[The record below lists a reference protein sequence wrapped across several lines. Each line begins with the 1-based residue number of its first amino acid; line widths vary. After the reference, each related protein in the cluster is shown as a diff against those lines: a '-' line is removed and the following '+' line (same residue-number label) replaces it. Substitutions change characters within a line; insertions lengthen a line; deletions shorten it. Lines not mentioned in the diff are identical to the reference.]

1 MEQYLSELINR
12 ITRVQNN
19 LPIIIIDF
27 FLENDAEV
35 IDLNIDQLRRGIT
48 SDGELIEP
56 EYASEVYAAFKQSI
70 GSAAPLGTPDLIL
83 EGDFTGAF
91 YLERRGNN
99 LLFDSR
105 DPKTADLDAKYE
117 GIFKLTEENKNDFL
131 SDKSSELINKIE
143 NEIFI

>member
-12 ITRVQNN
+12 ITIIQQA

-27 FLENDAEV
+27 FLENEAEV

-48 SDGELIEP
+48 SEGKLIEP
-56 EYASEVYAAFKQSI
+56 EYVSDIYAEFKQSI
-70 GSAAPLGTPDLIL
+70 GSQAPLGTPDLIL
-83 EGDFTGAF
+83 EGNFIDGW

-105 DPKTADLDAKYE
+105 DPKTPDLDNKYE
-117 GIFKLTEENKNDFL
+117 GIFKLTEENKDDFL
-131 SDKSSELINKIE
+131 SDKSIELINKIE
-143 NEIFI
+143 NEIFK